1 MNNYLN
7 IIEKNNCF
15 GCGACQNICPV
26 DAIYMQ
32 EDEEGFLY
40 PCLDEQKCIKCD
52 KCKQVCPVLN
62 KNETN
67 SLPNEVLAGYSDDE
81 ERIKSSSGGIFPL
94 LAKYILEEK
103 KGFVCG
109 AAFGEDLKV
118 YHTIIS
124 DYADIDKLRGSKYV
138 QSEIKDI
145 FNQIKNLLKENK
157 YVLFSGTPCQVA
169 GLKLFLEK
177 DYERLLTVDVVCHG
191 VPPASLFKKYLD
203 ETFKDDKIIS
213 FNFRDKELHGWSAQA
228 GTAVTA
234 NYSKISN
241 NDFFDGFE
249 QNLYLRPSCGECKF
263 ASRKRVSDIT
273 IGDFWGIWDY
283 EKVLSFQKEGV
294 SLVAATTAKGAE
306 IVEKIKLHLAYQNSV
321 PLKYAKPNYPLY
333 RPSIFHSSR
342 QQFFNRIKT
351 ASFYDSLKYAMG
363 EKFDIAIM
371 GLWYAGN
378 YGGFLT
384 YWALY
389 KFLEHNNYTAILV
402 DNCPMIENHYVQSG
416 HDIMIDFV
424 KKYKLSY
431 TSPIKHRFEL
441 YNLNDMVE
449 KFIVGSDQIWNY
461 RLTGSKYQ
469 NYFFDFVNSSKQKI
483 SYATSFG
490 YNSSNAPESCF
501 SEINYYLERFD
512 GISIRENNGL
522 DILKNDFNIDF
533 ATQVLDPVFLIPEC
547 FDELI
552 ANSLVEKD
560 GEFIFAYILDLD
572 EEKMKILKHVSEKL
586 NQKLILLTDINPSIA
601 NIKEKYNN
609 INIIEGRIEDW
620 LFYIKN
626 SSFVITD
633 SFHSV
638 CFSIIYKKQFICIKN
653 PGRGVER
660 FVSLLKKFNLT
671 EKMIAN
677 FNDLYE
683 NEKLFIPIN
692 YIAVQE
698 MLEKEKENSSNWLLN
713 KLKEEKQPNFSEIDV
728 FNKEISKLEEKY
740 IKTKKAL
747 LEMTEKATNIEII
760 MHSEF
765 AKINRNLL
773 EIEKNRPQSLKETLH
788 KFKRFI
794 MGIRKL

>member
-138 QSEIKDI
+138 QSEIGDI

-213 FNFRDKELHGWSAQA
+213 FNFRDKELHGWNCAG

-234 NYSKISN
+234 NYSRISN

-306 IVEKIKLHLAYQNSV
+306 ILEKIKPHLAYQNSV
-321 PLKYAKPNYPLY
+321 PLKYAKPNYPL
-333 RPSIFHSSR
+333 FKSSKHNDAR
-342 QQFFNRIKT
+342 ERFFEKIKNM
-351 ASFYDSLKYAMG
+351 SFKEALDSSLKYT
-363 EKFDIAIM
+363 AIM
-371 GLWYAGN
+371 NFWWANN
-378 YGGFLT
+378 YGAICTAYAIQEVVKLLGYETKTINYIPSWFYECCFRNGISQKFAQKHLNLT
-384 YWALY
+384 SLCHT
-389 KFLEHNNYTAILV
+389 K
-402 DNCPMIENHYVQSG
+402 S
-416 HDIMIDFV
+416 
-424 KKYKLSY
+424 
-431 TSPIKHRFEL
+431 EL
-441 YNLNDMVE
+441 KDLNKEVST
-449 KFIVGSDQIWNY
+449 FIVGSDQVWRYGVEQLRFWEKFKNY
-461 RLTGSKYQ
+461 DNLCFLSFANHDK
-469 NYFFDFVNSSKQKI
+469 KKI
-483 SYATSFG
+483 SYAASFACEKYEG
-490 YNSSNAPESCF
+490 DYRNTLMVKWYLNRFQNISVREKDGVDICRNTFDVNAEH
-501 SEINYYLERFD
+501 
-512 GISIRENNGL
+512 
-522 DILKNDFNIDF
+522 
-533 ATQVLDPVFLIPEC
+533 VLDPVFILPKENWEKIIDKSSVKALPE
-547 FDELI
+547 
-552 ANSLVEKD
+552 D
-560 GEFIFAYILDLD
+560 GYICYYILD
-572 EEKMKILKHVSEKL
+572 KIVDKNSIVKVLKSKFSKE
-586 NQKLILLTDINPSIA
+586 IIDISKNFNESV
-601 NIKEKYNN
+601 
-609 INIIEGRIEDW
+609 EDW

-626 SSFVITD
+626 CDLFIAD
-633 SFHSV
+633 SFHGC
-638 CFSIIYKKQFICIKN
+638 CFAIIFNKPFICLKN
-653 PGRGVER
+653 STRGASR
-660 FVSLLKKFNLT
+660 FDSLFNLLGLQNRVLMSD
-671 EKMIAN
+671 EKIETRD
-677 FNDLYE
+677 DLFESIDYSKVNNILE
-683 NEKLFIPIN
+683 E
-692 YIAVQE
+692 
-698 MLEKEKENSSNWLLN
+698 EKEKSINWLKNALNQENKPQISPENAMIEGVFDLLDEKVNEQENINTQNDIKHNELISLYQKNLNLLYEINYKINKKTLFN
-713 KLKEEKQPNFSEIDV
+713 KLKSTITLF
-728 FNKEISKLEEKY
+728 
-740 IKTKKAL
+740 KTL
-747 LEMTEKATNIEII
+747 LFKNI
-760 MHSEF
+760 
-765 AKINRNLL
+765 
-773 EIEKNRPQSLKETLH
+773 
-788 KFKRFI
+788 
-794 MGIRKL
+794 